1 MSDFRDIFRDMLR
14 ENVDIIVEELAKR
27 APAAAPVK
35 VALSVSE
42 VATRTGL
49 SQPTIRRR
57 VITGAIPT
65 VPGLNPTR
73 IPADFVDRMMNK
85 ANAR

>member
-14 ENVDIIVEELAKR
+14 ENVDIILEELAKR
-27 APAAAPVK
+27 APAAKSDK

-73 IPADFVDRMMNK
+73 IPADFVDRMINK

>member
-14 ENVDIIVEELAKR
+14 ENVDIILEELAKR
-27 APAAAPVK
+27 APAAKSDK
-35 VALSVSE
+35 VALSVPE
-42 VATRTGL
+42 AAARAGL
-49 SQPTIRRR
+49 SETTIRRR

-85 ANAR
+85 SNAR